1 MPPPYPGTCLCG
13 SVKFQLLADPL
24 TFYVC
29 HCTMCQRRTGGAAL
43 PGMWVRRTDLQI
55 LEGHAPLAEFDLGN
69 GHTRRARICPRCDTR
84 LWAEPL
90 NKPDIALL
98 RPGTLEN
105 QQAFTPVAHVYT
117 RSKQPWFLISPG
129 VAQFE
134 TYPEQAEELVR
145 LWREARSALHE

>member
-1 MPPPYPGTCLCG
+1 MPAPYPGSCLCG
-13 SVKFQLLADPL
+13 SVKFQLLSDPL

-29 HCTMCQRRTGGAAL
+29 HCTMCQRRSGGAAL
-43 PGMWVRRTDLQI
+43 PVMWVHRTDLQI
-55 LEGHAPLAEFDLGN
+55 LEGEAPLAEFNLGN

-90 NKPDIALL
+90 NRPNIALL

-117 RSKQPWFLISPG
+117 RSKQPWFLIPPG

-145 LWREARSALHE
+145 LWRQATSTLRK